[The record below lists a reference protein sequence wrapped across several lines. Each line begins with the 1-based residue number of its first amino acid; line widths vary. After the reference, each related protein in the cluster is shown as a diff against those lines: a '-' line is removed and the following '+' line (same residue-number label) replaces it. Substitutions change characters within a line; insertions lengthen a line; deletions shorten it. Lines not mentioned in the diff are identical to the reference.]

1 MDEYSIIKYLLFKEI
16 MIISSKMATLIIAL
30 KRSLKMNNLSPV
42 FVFNSLNTKRGG
54 MTKATIHRANILV
67 NEYENTQFL
76 TILFQKNH
84 ENIINNLYK
93 TGELDPKVK
102 VYNLFRDLD
111 PSKGNLVDLRKKA
124 NANKEEEGLIAFN
137 AKNAYRY
144 YKDGFYVMYKKIDGK
159 GQVSFIDYMN
169 EGRHRIRRE
178 EYNEDGY
185 VVRERYMDLITNTPK
200 LDRYFGKDGNCY
212 LSTWVNPKTEEVS
225 RCNLFFPE
233 PLEFSN
239 LEELAA
245 YWVKTKVEKII
256 SPILIADNPQ
266 NHSLLLNKK
275 LTAYRK
281 IVVMHTNHY
290 DLQEDGSFELSQQ
303 YNSLFKHKEKYQ
315 NVVFLTEEQ
324 LQDFTGEFGGHLG
337 YRVIPHGIDK
347 PFKDREDD
355 KVNSY
360 LAVTLARYHK
370 EKGLEDGIRAFRNVV
385 DVIPDAIY
393 EIYGIG
399 EHEQYFQDLI
409 KELKLENNVKLQ
421 GFTDNK
427 IEVFQ
432 KAACTI
438 MTSKSEG
445 FGLTILE
452 SLAAGTPVVS
462 YNIKYGPK
470 DMIVDGKNG
479 YLVENQQEL
488 AEKIIG
494 IMTEDRKRKKLS
506 KHTKSIF
513 KSFGHEQFL
522 EKWIKL
528 LEE

>member
-1 MDEYSIIKYLLFKEI
+1 
-16 MIISSKMATLIIAL
+16 
-30 KRSLKMNNLSPV
+30 MNNLSPI

-54 MTKATIHRANILV
+54 MTKATIHRANTLI
-67 NEYENTQFL
+67 NKYENTQFL
-76 TILFQKNH
+76 TILYQKNH
-84 ENIINNLYK
+84 ENIINNLHK
-93 TGELDPKVK
+93 TGELNPKVK

-111 PSKGNLVDLRKKA
+111 PSKDNLVDFRKKA

-144 YKDGFYVMYKKIDGK
+144 YKDGFYIMYKKLDSNGK
-159 GQVSFIDYMN
+159 VSFIDYMN
-169 EGRHRIRRE
+169 EARHRIRRE

-185 VVRERYMDLITNTPK
+185 LVRERYMDLITNTPK

-225 RCNLFFPE
+225 RCNLFFPQ

-239 LEELAA
+239 VEEMAA
-245 YWVKTKVEKII
+245 FWVQTKVEKTE
-256 SPILIADNPQ
+256 SPVLIADNPQ
-266 NHSLLLNKK
+266 NHNLLLHKK
-275 LTAYRK
+275 LTNYRK
-281 IVVMHTNHY
+281 IIVMHTNHY
-290 DLQEDGSFELSQQ
+290 DLKEDGNFELSPQ
-303 YNSLFKHKEKYQ
+303 YTPLFKHKEKYQ
-315 NVVFLTEEQ
+315 NIVFLTEEQ
-324 LQDFTGEFGGHLG
+324 VHDFTNEFGEHKG

-347 PFKDREDD
+347 PVTDKDKD
-355 KVNSY
+355 KVNPH
-360 LAVTLARYHK
+360 LAVSLARYHK

-385 DVIPDAIY
+385 NEIPDAVY

-409 KELKLENNVKLQ
+409 KELKLENNVHLK

-432 KAACTI
+432 KAACSI

-470 DMIVDGKNG
+470 DMIIDGKNG
-479 YLVENQQEL
+479 YLVENQEEL
-488 AEKIIG
+488 AEKIIT
-494 IMTEDRKRKKLS
+494 IMTEDRRRKKLA
-506 KHTKSIF
+506 KNTTSIF
-513 KSFGHEQFL
+513 KEFGHEQFL
-522 EKWIKL
+522 EKWIEL